1 VPAVDLEGPDARSIV
16 DGGVLIALDWLSVF
30 FPENHELDVSL
41 DLVTRHLLLVTGR
54 VELAEPRT
62 PGSRF
67 RPLRLR
73 IRDTPASEIVF

>member
-30 FPENHELDVSL
+30 FPENQELDVSL

-62 PGSRF
+62 PRQPVQAIALEDTEYARF
-67 RPLRLR
+67 GDR
-73 IRDTPASEIVF
+73 V